1 MISWYSK
8 KIFPQISPVPQ
19 CPTIQTLGVQLFNI
33 TDDKS
38 WEWITKNQPAPKGRD
53 SKKIILCR
61 SGDGHL
67 RKHSTKI
74 YPVVLEDLLAFS
86 SWKRDVCRGSTHF
99 SAEPHLSDELE
110 LTYPVILPIRTW
122 MEFQYVLVSINF
134 LFFFHGVKLEHYIN
148 KPIKRWLFVIK
159 FHKHILKKTHWNPLN
174 QKKLVEVIKHPWL
187 KIPKT
192 VTSTF
197 DRHVLHEALIPTD
210 GSPMPRHL
218 RGELETMLRRLF
230 RAWALKEKGHGEK

>member
-8 KIFPQISPVPQ
+8 KIFPQDLPQ
-19 CPTIQTLGVQLFNI
+19 FPSVRRSKLWGFNCSTSLMI
-33 TDDKS
+33 NHES
-38 WEWITKNQPAPKGRD
+38 ESMNQPAPKGQD

-67 RKHSTKI
+67 RKDSTKI

-122 MEFQYVLVSINF
+122 MEFQYVLVSIDRTW
-134 LFFFHGVKLEHYIN
+134 HQQ
-148 KPIKRWLFVIK
+148 
-159 FHKHILKKTHWNPLN
+159 TH
-174 QKKLVEVIKHPWL
+174 QEMVVCH
-187 KIPKT
+187 
-192 VTSTF
+192 
-197 DRHVLHEALIPTD
+197 
-210 GSPMPRHL
+210 
-218 RGELETMLRRLF
+218 
-230 RAWALKEKGHGEK
+230 